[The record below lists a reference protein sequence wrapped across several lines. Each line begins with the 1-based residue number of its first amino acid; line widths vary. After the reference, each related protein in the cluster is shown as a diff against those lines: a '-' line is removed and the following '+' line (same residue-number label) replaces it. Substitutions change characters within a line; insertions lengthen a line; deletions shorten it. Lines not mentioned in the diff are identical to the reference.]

1 MLMRK
6 ELHTTRPGLLLAL
19 VLICSLA
26 VPVAMAEGEI
36 SLNHTAAAMEI
47 GDTLTLTADV
57 ADMLAS
63 AGISWKS
70 NNPAVAAVQG
80 SGAAC
85 TVTAEAPGAAT
96 ITASITTDGGAT
108 HQATCAIT
116 VTEPAVPVSRVEIS
130 TAAMLNTV
138 EKNDTLQLEA
148 VVYPTDATNQAVSWS
163 SSNPDV
169 ASVDADG
176 TVTGAAPGKTVITAK
191 TEDGGFTAT
200 REVECSGIAL
210 SKTSMTLLVNES
222 ESLSFPCYGAA
233 SGKMWFGAAAIP
245 RWLTRRPGGSQA
257 IIPGPQLL
265 LLSSM
270 APAMQ
275 LPVLWWWRRM

>member
-1 MLMRK
+1 MKKNCIQRVQAF
-6 ELHTTRPGLLLAL
+6 LLAL

-36 SLNHTAAAMEI
+36 SLNYTAAAMEI

-163 SSNPDV
+163 SSNP
-169 ASVDADG
+169 
-176 TVTGAAPGKTVITAK
+176 
-191 TEDGGFTAT
+191 
-200 REVECSGIAL
+200 
-210 SKTSMTLLVNES
+210 
-222 ESLSFPCYGAA
+222 
-233 SGKMWFGAAAIP
+233 
-245 RWLTRRPGGSQA
+245 
-257 IIPGPQLL
+257 
-265 LLSSM
+265 
-270 APAMQ
+270 
-275 LPVLWWWRRM
+275 

>member
-1 MLMRK
+1 
-6 ELHTTRPGLLLAL
+6 
-19 VLICSLA
+19 
-26 VPVAMAEGEI
+26 
-36 SLNHTAAAMEI
+36 MEI

-169 ASVDADG
+169 ASSRRGWNGHWCRTWKDCHHR
-176 TVTGAAPGKTVITAK
+176 
-191 TEDGGFTAT
+191 ENGG
-200 REVECSGIAL
+200 RGL
-210 SKTSMTLLVNES
+210 
-222 ESLSFPCYGAA
+222 YGPPA
-233 SGKMWFGAAAIP
+233 
-245 RWLTRRPGGSQA
+245 RWS
-257 IIPGPQLL
+257 
-265 LLSSM
+265 
-270 APAMQ
+270 APAS
-275 LPVLWWWRRM
+275 PFPKPA

>member
-6 ELHTTRPGLLLAL
+6 NCIQRAQAFLLAL

-85 TVTAEAPGAAT
+85 TVTAEAPAAG
-96 ITASITTDGGAT
+96 SCG
-108 HQATCAIT
+108 
-116 VTEPAVPVSRVEIS
+116 
-130 TAAMLNTV
+130 L
-138 EKNDTLQLEA
+138 
-148 VVYPTDATNQAVSWS
+148 
-163 SSNPDV
+163 SN
-169 ASVDADG
+169 
-176 TVTGAAPGKTVITAK
+176 
-191 TEDGGFTAT
+191 
-200 REVECSGIAL
+200 
-210 SKTSMTLLVNES
+210 
-222 ESLSFPCYGAA
+222 
-233 SGKMWFGAAAIP
+233 
-245 RWLTRRPGGSQA
+245 
-257 IIPGPQLL
+257 
-265 LLSSM
+265 
-270 APAMQ
+270 
-275 LPVLWWWRRM
+275 

>member
-1 MLMRK
+1 
-6 ELHTTRPGLLLAL
+6 
-19 VLICSLA
+19 
-26 VPVAMAEGEI
+26 
-36 SLNHTAAAMEI
+36 
-47 GDTLTLTADV
+47 
-57 ADMLAS
+57 
-63 AGISWKS
+63 
-70 NNPAVAAVQG
+70 
-80 SGAAC
+80 
-85 TVTAEAPGAAT
+85 
-96 ITASITTDGGAT
+96 
-108 HQATCAIT
+108 
-116 VTEPAVPVSRVEIS
+116 
-130 TAAMLNTV
+130 MLNTV

-233 SGKMWFGAAAIP
+233 SGKNVVWSSSNPSVADAGGRADHRPLSRDRNCYCCRLWHRLCSFLYCGGGGGCS
-245 RWLTRRPGGSQA
+245 RRG
-257 IIPGPQLL
+257 
-265 LLSSM
+265 
-270 APAMQ
+270 
-275 LPVLWWWRRM
+275 